1 MMCGRELGRLGSW
14 VARPDLHGCTFLR
27 HGEVE
32 RSWSVHAALRSE
44 VTHQTSAGK
53 GMPSLSIF
61 MPQLRQ
67 HRRQSEKFLAVCR
80 RRLFVAALHP
90 SRRPRKNRVA
100 GWVMII
106 TRIQA
111 ARRPF
116 LSSLLTTWAGYR
128 SPTGWFRYP
137 CSGSSI
143 DVRVPRQ
150 GDARSPDEAEVLRL
164 CRAVT
169 EFFGHC
175 ANK

>member
-1 MMCGRELGRLGSW
+1 
-14 VARPDLHGCTFLR
+14 
-27 HGEVE
+27 
-32 RSWSVHAALRSE
+32 
-44 VTHQTSAGK
+44 
-53 GMPSLSIF
+53 
-61 MPQLRQ
+61 
-67 HRRQSEKFLAVCR
+67 
-80 RRLFVAALHP
+80 
-90 SRRPRKNRVA
+90 
-100 GWVMII
+100 MII